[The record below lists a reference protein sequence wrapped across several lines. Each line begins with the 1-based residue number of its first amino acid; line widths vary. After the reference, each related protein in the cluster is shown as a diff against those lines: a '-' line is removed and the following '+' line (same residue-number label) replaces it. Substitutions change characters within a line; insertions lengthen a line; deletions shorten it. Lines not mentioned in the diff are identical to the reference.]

1 MKRWQGHRGG
11 RRAYRFAG
19 CGPERERGSA
29 VVDFVMVG
37 ALVSLVFMAVVQ
49 LALVLHV
56 RNTLIDAAAT
66 GARYGTLA
74 DRTPADGAARTA
86 ALIGSSLGEEYA
98 GDVAYSE
105 QTVDG
110 ARLLEITVR
119 APLPVIGFVGPGDG
133 IEVKGHAARR

>member
-1 MKRWQGHRGG
+1 MLRYG
-11 RRAYRFAG
+11 RHG
-19 CGPERERGSA
+19 SDCCGADRERGSA
-29 VVDFVMVG
+29 VVDFVLVG
-37 ALVSLVFMAVVQ
+37 ALVSLVFMAVIQ

-74 DRTPADGAARTA
+74 DRSPADGVERAVS
-86 ALIGSSLGEEYA
+86 LIGGALGEGYA
-98 GDVAYSE
+98 ADVTYAE

-119 APLPVIGFVGPGDG
+119 APLPVLGFIGPGG
-133 IEVKGHAARR
+133 GLEVRGHAALP